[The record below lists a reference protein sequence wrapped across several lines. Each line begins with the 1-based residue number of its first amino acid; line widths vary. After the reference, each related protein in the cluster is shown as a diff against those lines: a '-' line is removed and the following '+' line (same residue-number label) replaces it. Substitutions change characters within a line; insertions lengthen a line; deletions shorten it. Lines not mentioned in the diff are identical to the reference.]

1 MRALVVGGSRRLGAA
16 VAVELAG
23 GGADVVVS
31 SRTPAAAAP
40 VVARIEELGRRGA
53 AVGGDVGSRLEAVHI
68 VRCAAETL
76 GGLDLVVFA
85 ASGPFD
91 PMPPQLL
98 DEDTWAHSMD
108 VIARGFLFCAQAARE
123 VFLERAAT
131 DTGTGGGTDTAGPDG
146 SSGAAGVRSAR
157 AIESSGAGEIAGAPG
172 VPHVGT
178 VVALTDIVEGD
189 PWPGLSSH
197 YAAKAAE
204 IMLVRLLGAAWKSE
218 GVWVAGVG
226 PGPVDL
232 PDDDHRDAN
241 LRAAR
246 RLGYP
251 RMLHPSEVA
260 AAVLE
265 CTRDPQ
271 LRGVN
276 RTLSVE

>member
-1 MRALVVGGSRRLGAA
+1 VRTLVVGGSRRLGAA
-16 VAVELAG
+16 LAVELAG
-23 GGADVVVS
+23 GGADVIVS

-40 VVARIEELGRRGA
+40 VVARIEGLGRRGA

-91 PMPPQLL
+91 PMPPQSV
-98 DEDTWAHSMD
+98 DEETWAHSMD

-123 VFLERAAT
+123 VFLERAAGA
-131 DTGTGGGTDTAGPDG
+131 DTGAESIGPGKGPDSPGAESARPGEASGGTGQAAVASGGPH
-146 SSGAAGVRSAR
+146 A
-157 AIESSGAGEIAGAPG
+157 
-172 VPHVGT
+172 GT

-189 PWPGLSSH
+189 PWPGLSPH

-204 IMLVRLLGAAWKSE
+204 IMLVRLLGAAWKAE
-218 GVWVAGVG
+218 GVWVSGVG

-241 LRAAR
+241 LRAAK

-251 RMLHPSEVA
+251 RMLWPSEVA
-260 AAVLE
+260 AAILE
-265 CTRDPQ
+265 CTRDPR

-276 RTLSVE
+276 RTLTVE